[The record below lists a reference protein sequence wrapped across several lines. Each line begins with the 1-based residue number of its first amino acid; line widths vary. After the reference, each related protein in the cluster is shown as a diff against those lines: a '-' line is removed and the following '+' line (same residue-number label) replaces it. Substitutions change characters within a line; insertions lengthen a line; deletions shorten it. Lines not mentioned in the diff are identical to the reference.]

1 MQINDRFTFERDQ
14 YGWQVHEWSTGE
26 SRKKG
31 HEGEKIKTCKTSY
44 HPTLF
49 SACKSVI
56 DRMAGDCESL
66 EEIVELLN
74 KSEEIA
80 KQILGEIK

>member
-31 HEGEKIKTCKTSY
+31 HEYTFLATDLQKAINNATNS
-44 HPTLF
+44 
-49 SACKSVI
+49 
-56 DRMAGDCESL
+56 
-66 EEIVELLN
+66 
-74 KSEEIA
+74 
-80 KQILGEIK
+80 